1 MAIWL
6 LFLGLCANAQISPC
20 QGLVTTDETD
30 QPQDNIE
37 AKDVLLGPK
46 GLISADF
53 TVPLVAALT
62 VLFGLGACMCLT
74 EKRPAQPSE
83 YAGFIRLDS

>member
-1 MAIWL
+1 MWL
-6 LFLGLCANAQISPC
+6 LCLGLCVTVLTAPC
-20 QGLVTTDETD
+20 QGLVTTGLDETD
-30 QPQDNIE
+30 QPQANIE

-62 VLFGLGACMCLT
+62 VLFGLGACMCLSDR
-74 EKRPAQPSE
+74 KPAQPPE
-83 YAGFIRLDS
+83 YEGFLRLDS